1 MRFQWQTSCHR
12 LDCKKRI
19 YMQDKSDVLLWGAS
33 LSKGQRLCHLAGE
46 RFLGRVVAF
55 EKTTL
60 WFSPHSLAKF
70 STIYLLSYIQQFD
83 CYLSGVE
90 TDGIILLVE
99 NSVLSYTCGGLHEG
113 HMYFGFALLSN
124 PWQYLGVIGGSWKGR
139 KLKLIFRMGWKWY
152 IIFIS
157 EPIYFI
163 ISTFTGLKTIP

>member
-1 MRFQWQTSCHR
+1 MRFPWQTSCHR

-19 YMQDKSDVLLWGAS
+19 YMQDQSGVLLWGG
-33 LSKGQRLCHLAGE
+33 LLCQTIVPFGKGTVFR
-46 RFLGRVVAF
+46 RVVAF

-124 PWQYLGVIGGSWKGR
+124 PWQYLGVIGESWKVR

-152 IIFIS
+152 IIFVS